1 MMQDRERVGGAV
13 KGLVQTVEEIDAVR
27 FRIYPDRIQQ
37 QVLKRWIGAQRYI
50 YNQKVEE
57 LDYQLWLKN
66 NAKFSDRFQEPDENY
81 CPWDQAFSKYTESAP
96 WLKEVP
102 SF

>member
-1 MMQDRERVGGAV
+1 LNIFSCNVEVEFFDKLTHGRDLPLARARPAA
-13 KGLVQTVEEIDAVR
+13 KGLVQPVAEIDAVR

-57 LDYQLWLKN
+57 LGYQLWLKK
-66 NAKFSDRFQEPDENY
+66 NAKFSNRFMEPDE
-81 CPWDQAFSKYTESAP
+81 S
-96 WLKEVP
+96 
-102 SF
+102 